1 MRSRKRIRRK
11 PGGLLR
17 KIRKPLAPPTRIEED
32 QTSYRRAHERE
43 LLRREQEE
51 DDGA

>member
-1 MRSRKRIRRK
+1 MRSRKRTRRK
-11 PGGLLR
+11 PGGVLK

-32 QTSYRRAHERE
+32 PTTYRRERERERLRRAHE
-43 LLRREQEE
+43 Q